1 MKRHH
6 RSDTDDVR
14 IEIHVNQHLGH
25 LLHVEYFTETALTV
39 ANAITDK
46 MAVLNMV
53 LQLTARCMK

>member
-6 RSDTDDVR
+6 RSDTHDVR

-53 LQLTARCMK
+53 PYS